1 VKQEAKIFDPLCRF
15 GGFFKKVSLEFFQ
28 FNEERHLRLV
38 IKILLLGL
46 SLFSTRMSISLEAQ
60 NVHVIRAAI
69 DVGSGG
75 PKLRIAEVNLT
86 TRKIVKMM
94 HVKQYPVIF
103 QESLTR
109 GGAKVLSAEIMLKGI
124 DAIKDAIIL
133 AKSYGTTEVVI
144 IGTSVFR
151 NAVNGELF
159 ASMIRRETD
168 LQVHILD
175 QNLEGRLSFH
185 SVLAKA
191 DLDPHHLIVWDIGGG
206 STQFVGLTHNGL
218 YLVDGSNEGSGPF
231 RDHIIQSIQGEN
243 VNERR
248 TPNPISREHA
258 QLAEA
263 HASLLS
269 ANIDQELG
277 NKFSILQLKLSVL
290 EVSLEE
296 VFFL

>member
-1 VKQEAKIFDPLCRF
+1 
-15 GGFFKKVSLEFFQ
+15 
-28 FNEERHLRLV
+28 
-38 IKILLLGL
+38 
-46 SLFSTRMSISLEAQ
+46 MSISLEAQ

-133 AKSYGTTEVVI
+133 AKSYGATEVVI

-185 SVLAKA
+185 SVLAKVR
-191 DLDPHHLIVWDIGGG
+191 LR
-206 STQFVGLTHNGL
+206 STSSDRLG
-218 YLVDGSNEGSGPF
+218 Y
-231 RDHIIQSIQGEN
+231 
-243 VNERR
+243 RR
-248 TPNPISREHA
+248 W
-258 QLAEA
+258 
-263 HASLLS
+263 
-269 ANIDQELG
+269 
-277 NKFSILQLKLSVL
+277 
-290 EVSLEE
+290 
-296 VFFL
+296 